1 MDDRFSPYIIFLCG
15 EEEADKVGTGFHGQ
29 ACRGQGRVEE
39 MLAHEELEISEE
51 ES

>member
-29 ACRGQGRVEE
+29 VCRGRVRVEGL
-39 MLAHEELEISEE
+39 LANDELEVSEE